1 MEQRSEQRRRRPMST
16 GEYRGMGLRKKSTRN
31 PPVMSHEFMVQNH
44 ADMVSCVG
52 MFFVLGLMFEGTAEM
67 SIVFLTLQHG
77 VVVPAE
83 ELPSGSRTLY
93 HYGVKDLAT
102 VFFYMLVAII
112 IHATIQEYVL
122 DKISKRLQLTKGKQN
137 KLNEAGQ
144 LSVFYIV
151 SGIWGMIILASE
163 NCFSDPTLL
172 WKAPPHNMMTF
183 QMKFF
188 YISQLAYW
196 CHSFPELYFQKVRKQ
211 DVPGQLIFIGL
222 HLFHIGGAYLLYLN
236 HLGLLLLML
245 HYSVELLSNLCS
257 LFYFGDERYQ
267 KGLSL
272 WPLVFIAGRLV
283 TLIVSVI
290 TVGLHLA
297 GSQTRNALS
306 GNVNVLAAKI
316 AVLSS
321 SCSIQVYI
329 TWTLTT
335 VWLQRWLED
344 ASLHVP
350 GRKRRSRSR
359 KSTENGVENPNRI
372 DSPPK
377 KKEKVS

>member
-1 MEQRSEQRRRRPMST
+1 
-16 GEYRGMGLRKKSTRN
+16 MGLRKKSARN

-44 ADMVSCVG
+44 ADMVSCVA

-83 ELPSGSRTLY
+83 DLLSGSKTLY
-93 HYGVKDLAT
+93 YYGVKDLAT

-122 DKISKRLQLTKGKQN
+122 DKISRRMQFTKAKQN

-144 LSVFYIV
+144 LSVFYAV
-151 SGIWGMIILASE
+151 SGIWGMIILTSE
-163 NCFSDPTLL
+163 NCPSDPTLL
-172 WKAPPHNMMTF
+172 WRAHSHNMMTF

-188 YISQLAYW
+188 YISQFAYW
-196 CHSFPELYFQKVRKQ
+196 FHGFPELYFQKIRKQ
-211 DVPGQLIFIGL
+211 DIPGQLIYIGL

-245 HYSVELLSNLCS
+245 HYSVEFLSHMCGLV
-257 LFYFGDERYQ
+257 YFNDERYQ

-272 WPLVFIAGRLV
+272 WAVVFISGRLL
-283 TLIVSVI
+283 TLIVSVV

-297 GSQTRNALS
+297 GPQTQNIDALS

-335 VWLQRWLED
+335 VWLQRRIED
-344 ASLHVP
+344 TNIHPV
-350 GRKRRSRSR
+350 RKKKRFRSR
-359 KSTENGVENPNRI
+359 KGTENGVENPNRV
-372 DSPPK
+372 DYPPK
-377 KKEKVS
+377 RKEKSS